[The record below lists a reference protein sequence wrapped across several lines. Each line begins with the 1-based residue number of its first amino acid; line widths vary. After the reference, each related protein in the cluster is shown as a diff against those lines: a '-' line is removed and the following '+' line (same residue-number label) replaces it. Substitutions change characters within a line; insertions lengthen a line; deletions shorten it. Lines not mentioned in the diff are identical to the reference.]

1 MVSRVITYCT
11 CITALTSGAFYDSLG
26 VESTQNSGT
35 VKFLAEFYGHPR
47 FNSKSTEKL
56 QYLGLRR
63 CKIPVM
69 LQFEKKIS
77 LFSLKK
83 KFSLFSSPVIFLI
96 FFTVLG
102 LFAEK
107 LKQPSSFVFL

>member
-69 LQFEKKIS
+69 LQIEKN
-77 LFSLKK
+77 
-83 KFSLFSSPVIFLI
+83 PVIFFKTALI
-96 FFTVLG
+96 FFLG
-102 LFAEK
+102 VRIIRWKIKAAEFICFP
-107 LKQPSSFVFL
+107 LIN